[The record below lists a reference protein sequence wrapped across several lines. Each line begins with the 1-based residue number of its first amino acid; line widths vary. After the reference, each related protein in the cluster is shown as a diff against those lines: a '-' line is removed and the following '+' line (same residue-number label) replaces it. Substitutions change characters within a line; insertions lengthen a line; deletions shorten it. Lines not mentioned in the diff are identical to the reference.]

1 MRKNQDHLVSKYT
14 TFKADIIKVVLVFFV
29 ALKFHDTGYSFWD
42 RLHNFFT
49 QIYMNCFVSSEVEQT
64 G

>member
-1 MRKNQDHLVSKYT
+1 MRLKEKNKRNYT
-14 TFKADIIKVVLVFFV
+14 FV

-42 RLHNFFT
+42 QLHNFFT
-49 QIYMNCFVSSEVEQT
+49 QIYMNCFVSSKVEQT